1 MKALYTLKK
10 NFLRYK
16 SYLIGGVVFIILS
29 NLFAIFIPPL
39 VREAINTFIS
49 LLDGSEVPKF
59 VQPYLEY
66 FDDITSLALFFG
78 GLIVLSAVLKGIF
91 MFFMRQTIIVMSRYI
106 EYDLKNEIFNQY
118 QSLGQKFYGSNY
130 TGDLMNR
137 ISEDVSRVRDFV
149 GPAVM
154 YAINLFFMISMVVG
168 MMFYVNADITIWVL
182 IPLPILA
189 IIIYLVSD
197 TMNKRSDVIQRK
209 LSKLTSYAQETFSGI
224 HVLKS
229 FAAERY
235 FEKDF
240 DELTTE
246 YKEDNMSLVRV
257 NALFMPSV
265 IGLVGLSVLIT
276 VYVGGMAVINDKF
289 TLGNIA
295 EYVIYV
301 YMLTWPVASLG
312 YITSL
317 IQRAAA
323 SMARINEFM
332 AEKPEE
338 DRGKFN
344 IDKLEKGIEFKDV
357 SFRYKEGDGY
367 ALENVSFLIRS
378 GSKFGIIG
386 TTGSGKSTI
395 AKLLMGVYRPDNGQ
409 ILIDDIPIEQYS
421 RNSLRKMFGYVS
433 QDIFLFSDSIRNNIL
448 FGVND
453 EKDADRLDEVLEIA
467 SMDQEVEKFP
477 NKLETILGERGIS
490 LSGGQKQRTA
500 IARALIK
507 EPDILL
513 IDDGLSAVDTK
524 TEVSIKQALGKV
536 SKDSTFINISHRI
549 SSVQDA
555 DHIIFIDN
563 GKILEQGDHNILMK
577 QKGAYAELFG
587 KQLEMNDLD
596 EN

>member
-1 MKALYTLKK
+1 M
-10 NFLRYK
+10 
-16 SYLIGGVVFIILS
+16 
-29 NLFAIFIPPL
+29 
-39 VREAINTFIS
+39 REAINTFIS

>member
-1 MKALYTLKK
+1 M
-10 NFLRYK
+10 
-16 SYLIGGVVFIILS
+16 VFIILA

-39 VREAINTFIS
+39 VREAINSFIS
-49 LLDGSEVPKF
+49 ILEGGKVPEFVSKYIGEVSDPSR
-59 VQPYLEY
+59 
-66 FDDITSLALFFG
+66 IALFFG
-78 GLIVLSAVLKGIF
+78 GLIVGSAILKGIF

-118 QSLGQKFYGSNY
+118 QSLGQRFYSSNY

-154 YAINLFFMISMVVG
+154 YAINLFFMISMVVS
-168 MMFYVNADITIWVL
+168 MMFYVNAEITLWVL

-189 IIIYLVSD
+189 ITIYLVSD
-197 TMNKRSDVIQRK
+197 TMNKRSDIIQQK
-209 LSKLTSYAQETFSGI
+209 LSNLTSYAQESFSGI

-229 FAAERY
+229 FAAE
-235 FEKDF
+235 EDF
-240 DELTTE
+240 ARDFKELTDE
-246 YKEDNMSLVRV
+246 YKETNMSLVRV
-257 NALFMPSV
+257 NALFMPAV

-276 VYVGGMAVINDKF
+276 VYIGGMAVINGSF

-317 IQRAAA
+317 VQRAAA

-332 AEKPEE
+332 SVEHEPDLGVHSLDELKHE
-338 DRGKFN
+338 
-344 IDKLEKGIEFKDV
+344 IEFK
-357 SFRYKEGDGY
+357 
-367 ALENVSFLIRS
+367 NVSFKYTEEADYALHEIS
-378 GSKFGIIG
+378 FKIEAGTKFGIIG

-395 AKLLMGVYRPDNGQ
+395 AKLLMGIYRPSSGE
-409 ILIDDIPIEQYS
+409 ILVDGKRIEDYERS
-421 RNSLRKMFGYVS
+421 SLRKLFGYVS

-448 FGVND
+448 FGNND
-453 EKDADRLDEVLEIA
+453 IEDSSRLDEVIEMASLDKEI
-467 SMDQEVEKFP
+467 EKFP

-507 EPDILL
+507 EPNILL

-524 TEVSIKQALGKV
+524 TEVAIKHAL
-536 SKDSTFINISHRI
+536 SKASKGATFINISHRI

-555 DHIIFIDN
+555 DCIIFLDN
-563 GKILEQGDHNILMK
+563 SKVIETGNHEELMEK
-577 QKGAYAELFG
+577 NGAYADLYNR
-587 KQLEMNDLD
+587 QLLQTEEVDL
-596 EN
+596 

>member
-16 SYLIGGVVFIILS
+16 TYLIGGVVFIILS

-49 LLDGSEVPKF
+49 LLEGKEVPAF
-59 VQPYLEY
+59 VQPFLEY
-66 FDDITSLALFFG
+66 FDDVTSLALFFG
-78 GLIVLSAVLKGIF
+78 GLIVLSAVMKGIF

-106 EYDLKNEIFNQY
+106 EYDLKNEIFKQY
-118 QSLGQKFYGSNY
+118 QSLGQRFYGSNY

-168 MMFYVNADITIWVL
+168 MMFYVNPQITLWVL

-189 IIIYLVSD
+189 VTIYLVSD

-235 FEKDF
+235 FEKEF
-240 DELTTE
+240 DELTTG

-276 VYVGGMAVINDKF
+276 VYVGGMAVINDQF

-332 AEKPEE
+332 SETPEE
-338 DRGKFN
+338 DRGQFG
-344 IDKLEKGIEFKDV
+344 IEKLEKGIEFKNV
-357 SFRYKEGDGY
+357 TFRYKEGDNN
-367 ALENVSFLIRS
+367 ALDSVSFLIKA

-395 AKLLMGVYRPDNGQ
+395 AKLLMGVYRPDSGQ

-421 RNSLRKMFGYVS
+421 RNALRKMFGYVS
-433 QDIFLFSDSIRNNIL
+433 QDIFLFSDTIRNNIL
-448 FGVND
+448 FGIN
-453 EKDADRLDEVLEIA
+453 EEEDASRLDEVLEIA
-467 SMDQEVEKFP
+467 SMDKEVEKFP
-477 NKLETILGERGIS
+477 KKLETMLGERGIS

-536 SKDSTFINISHRI
+536 SKGSTFINISHRI

-563 GKILEQGDHNILMK
+563 GKISEQGDHASLMM
-577 QKGAYAELFG
+577 QKGAYADLFS
-587 KQLEMNDLD
+587 KQLEMNELE